1 MKMHKH
7 GGLVFFIL
15 LLALGC
21 ERKSELTV
29 DENFFEEGVIQGE
42 LENNEL
48 KEASGLAASIG
59 NPDLIWA
66 HNDGGDEARIFLID
80 GQAHIKATVKLDN
93 IKNRDWE
100 DITAGPGP
108 VDGKSYVYVGDIG
121 DNNAGHKFKFIYR
134 VEEPVADWSKTR
146 DTTLVKIDV
155 IKFQLPDGQRDSES
169 LMIDPLTRD
178 IYIISKREEKVNLY
192 RLPYPQSTTEEITAE
207 LVLAKLEFNQFEEK
221 IVSKKDGEK
230 LTNGYHSDYYNQI
243 VGCDMS
249 KEGSEL
255 LIRSYSS
262 VYYWKRK
269 EKESIAEMI
278 KRTPIRLPYLP
289 EAQGEAITFDAR
301 GSGYFTMNEKLGK
314 NPQRL
319 MFYKRK

>member
-1 MKMHKH
+1 MFN
-7 GGLVFFIL
+7 GRL
-15 LLALGC
+15 LALLFLLFALGC
-21 ERKSELTV
+21 ERKGQLAI

-48 KEASGLAASIG
+48 KEASGLAGSIG
-59 NPDLIWA
+59 NPDLLWV
-66 HNDGGDEARIFLID
+66 HNDGGDAARIFLID
-80 GQAHIKATVKLDN
+80 EQGHLKATIKFDTV
-93 IKNRDWE
+93 KNRDWE

-108 VDGKSYVYVGDIG
+108 IEGKTYVYVGDIG
-121 DNNAGHKFKFIYR
+121 DNKADHKYKFIYR
-134 VEEPVADWSKTR
+134 VEEPVADWSKTP
-146 DTTLVKIDV
+146 DTTLVKIDI

-169 LMIDPLTRD
+169 MMIDPLTRD

-192 RLPYPQSTTEEITAE
+192 RLPFPQSTTEIMTAE
-207 LVLAKLEFNQFEEK
+207 LAGGKLEFNQFEEK
-221 IVSKKDGEK
+221 IVSQKDGEK

-249 KEGSEL
+249 KDGSEM
-255 LIRSYSS
+255 LIKSYSS

-269 EKESIAEMI
+269 ENETIAEMI

-289 EAQGEAITFDAR
+289 EAQGEAITFDVK
-301 GSGYFTMNEKLGK
+301 GEGYFTMNEKFGK
-314 NPQRL
+314 KPQRL